1 MTHKWFDDDIINV
14 SVNMDTLMVD
24 MGLEGSV
31 LLSEPDVV
39 ELADYFELQVVNSLS
54 IPILLEQLDMAYSAA
69 KACGIDTHGISQA
82 EEDIINLANL
92 YNEKLQ

>member
-39 ELADYFELQVVNSLS
+39 ELANYFELQVVNSLS

-69 KACGIDTHGISQA
+69 KACGIATHGISQA